1 LNKNTN
7 EFRHGSDYLAVPPFA
22 PSLFILVLFGGG
34 ILFEKVWRWGFGRV
48 SFKEKETTEF

>member
-1 LNKNTN
+1 LHELISNKNTN

-34 ILFEKVWRWGFGRV
+34 EFFLKGMAMGLRAGFL
-48 SFKEKETTEF
+48 